1 MIGKI
6 LFDGE
11 DRDTML
17 SVFTDNGNN
26 LYIQL
31 KTDSGCEVFFPT
43 LKQLLK
49 LRHILDDHISDIFER
64 EAR

>member
-6 LFDGE
+6 LFDEE
-11 DRDTML
+11 DRETML

-31 KTDSGCEVFFPT
+31 KSDSGCEVFFPT
-43 LKQLLK
+43 PKQLLK

-64 EAR
+64 EAK

>member
-6 LFDGE
+6 LFDEE
-11 DRDTML
+11 DRETML

-31 KTDSGCEVFFPT
+31 KSDSVCEVFFPT

-49 LRHILDDHISDIFER
+49 LRHILDDYISDIFER